1 MFRDGVSLI
10 SSDKAL
16 FSSIAAASTFSSL
29 VAIDKVVTSVVTLDK
44 EVFSSL
50 TALDEVRAVAGL
62 DELIFSGVSRGG
74 RDLRCGFF
82 V

>member
-1 MFRDGVSLI
+1 
-10 SSDKAL
+10 L

-29 VAIDKVVTSVVTLDK
+29 VAIDKVVTPVVT
-44 EVFSSL
+44 SL